1 MRSYTYFESINKLV
15 KPKLITFDP
24 VIRPIFKEKDII
36 AYILRLDK
44 CDPVVSGNKWFKL
57 LFHLEE
63 AIKTNKKS
71 ICTFGGPW
79 SNHLVA
85 TAAACKKMGLKSMG
99 YVRGEKPA
107 ELSHTLI
114 SALAFGMELQFLSR
128 DAYATQRRE
137 VETQT
142 TNYVIPEGGYGKLG
156 AKGAATI
163 TQYFNEEE
171 FSHVIAAVGTGT
183 MLAGLAQSLKH
194 AALIG
199 IPVLK
204 GKEALE
210 KAVKKLLSEDS
221 CTWTMLEGYEWG
233 GYAKHPANLLEYM
246 NQLFDS
252 TQIPTDIVYTAKLF
266 YAVEQLAS
274 KDYFKKGSRLLL
286 IHSGGLQGNQ
296 SLEKGKLCFP
306 TPTA

>member
-1 MRSYTYFESINKLV
+1 MKLTSTD
-15 KPKLITFDP
+15 LITVDP
-24 VIRPIFKEKDII
+24 VIRPFFLQKDITVK
-36 AYILRLDK
+36 ALRLDK
-44 CDPVVSGNKWFKL
+44 CDPIISGNKWFKL
-57 LFHLEE
+57 RYHLEE

-85 TAAACKKMGLKSMG
+85 TAAACKKLGIRSTG
-99 YVRGEKPA
+99 YVRGEEPNP
-107 ELSHTLI
+107 LSHTLETAA
-114 SALAFGMELQFLSR
+114 ALGMELYFVPRNL
-128 DAYATQRRE
+128 YALQKLDKS
-137 VETQT
+137 
-142 TNYVIPEGGYGKLG
+142 TNPANYTIPEGGFGHMG